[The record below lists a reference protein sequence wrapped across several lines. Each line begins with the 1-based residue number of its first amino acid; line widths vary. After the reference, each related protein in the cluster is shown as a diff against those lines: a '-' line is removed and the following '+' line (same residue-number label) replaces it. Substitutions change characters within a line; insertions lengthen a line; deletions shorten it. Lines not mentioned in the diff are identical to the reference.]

1 MATSVATKIAELE
14 KIYDEISKKNLTIDL
29 PSADDL
35 IKKGTAEDM
44 YYTAEDMYY
53 KVILPKVK
61 EGFESYFKPI
71 IKISTKSKS
80 LRKWSQLVEDNVSK
94 PSCLLPITVMCTECR
109 RFIDEKRTPYKENEF
124 IAKDRLLGE
133 CRLIDD
139 ALFKGANAQKCIS
152 RLQRSSFT
160 ESFNKKNEQ
169 IKKNIIKIENECR
182 EVMKT
187 TFESIKDTM
196 KNIFKQKQ
204 SGNTNDQWIFKIDS

>member
-14 KIYDEISKKNLTIDL
+14 KIYDEILNKKLTIDL

-35 IKKGTAEDM
+35 IKEGTAK
-44 YYTAEDMYY
+44 DMYY

-71 IKISTKSKS
+71 IGINTKSKS

-109 RFIDEKRTPYKENEF
+109 RFIDGKRTTYKENEF
-124 IAKDRLLGE
+124 MAGNDVKSNRLL
-133 CRLIDD
+133 IND
-139 ALFKGANAQKCIS
+139 ALFKDDNAKKCIS
-152 RLQRSSFT
+152 RLQRSSFMK
-160 ESFNKKNEQ
+160 SFDKNKK
-169 IKKNIIKIENECR
+169 IKTNISDIEKKYF